1 MNNIAVIPARKGS
14 QGLKNK
20 NLLKID
26 NKTLIERTIEFAI
39 ESKLF
44 SRIILTTDYDNINND
59 NIELRKRPK
68 ELAKE
73 NTTMVEVINDV
84 IENCNISR
92 EDNIILLQPTSSFRN
107 KKDLKK
113 VIEQLRF
120 FESSITVKEVEINT
134 ELIFSSKNKNE
145 LKTKNIDNKKT
156 NRQFNEIKY
165 IPNGNIFGIRVRDFI
180 VNNSFYGKTIGYVE
194 QFGKYNIDI
203 NKKED
208 LLLAKLYI

>member
-14 QGLKNK
+14 KGLKNK

-39 ESKLF
+39 ESKMF
-44 SRIILTTDYDNINND
+44 TRIILTTDYENINNKE
-59 NIELRKRPK
+59 IEYRKRPK
-68 ELAKE
+68 ELTKE
-73 NTTMVEVINDV
+73 NTTMVEIINDV
-84 IENCNISR
+84 IENCNIGK
-92 EDNIILLQPTSSFRN
+92 EDNIILLQPTSPFRN

-165 IPNGNIFGIRVRDFI
+165 IPNGNLFGIRVRDFI

-208 LLLAKLYI
+208 LLLVKLYI

>member
-39 ESKLF
+39 ESKMF
-44 SRIILTTDYDNINND
+44 SRIILTTDYENINNN
-59 NIELRKRPK
+59 NIEFRKRPK
-68 ELAKE
+68 ELTKE
-73 NTTMVEVINDV
+73 NTTMAEVIKDV
-84 IENCNISR
+84 IDNCNINK
-92 EDNIILLQPTSSFRN
+92 EDNIILLQPTSPFRN

-165 IPNGNIFGIRVRDFI
+165 TPNGNIFGIRVRDFL

>member
-44 SRIILTTDYDNINND
+44 SRIILTTDYKNINN
-59 NIELRKRPK
+59 NIEYRKRPEK
-68 ELAKE
+68 LTKE

-84 IENCNISR
+84 IENCNISK
-92 EDNIILLQPTSSFRN
+92 EDNIILLQPTSPFRN

-165 IPNGNIFGIRVRDFI
+165 IPNGNIFGVRVRDFL

>member
-26 NKTLIERTIEFAI
+26 NKTLIERTINFAI

-44 SRIILTTDYDNINND
+44 SRIILTTDYKNINN
-59 NIELRKRPK
+59 NKIEYRERPK
-68 ELAKE
+68 ELSKE
-73 NTTMVEVINDV
+73 NTTMVEAIKDV
-84 IENCNISR
+84 IDNCNISK
-92 EDNIILLQPTSSFRN
+92 EDNIILLQPTSPFRN

-134 ELIFSSKNKNE
+134 ELIFFQK
-145 LKTKNIDNKKT
+145 
-156 NRQFNEIKY
+156 IKM
-165 IPNGNIFGIRVRDFI
+165 N
-180 VNNSFYGKTIGYVE
+180 
-194 QFGKYNIDI
+194 
-203 NKKED
+203 
-208 LLLAKLYI
+208 

>member
-14 QGLKNK
+14 KGLKNK

-39 ESKLF
+39 ESKMF
-44 SRIILTTDYDNINND
+44 SRIILTTDYENINN
-59 NIELRKRPK
+59 NIEYRKRPEK
-68 ELAKE
+68 LTKE

-84 IENCNISR
+84 IENCNINK
-92 EDNIILLQPTSSFRN
+92 EDNIILLQPTSPFRN

-203 NKKED
+203 NKKDD

>member
-14 QGLKNK
+14 TGLKNK

-39 ESKLF
+39 ESKMF
-44 SRIILTTDYDNINND
+44 SRIILTTDYENINN
-59 NIELRKRPK
+59 NIEYRKRPK
-68 ELAKE
+68 ELSKE
-73 NTTMVEVINDV
+73 NTTMVEVIKDV
-84 IENCNISR
+84 IDNCNISK
-92 EDNIILLQPTSSFRN
+92 EDNIILLQPTSPFRN

-134 ELIFSSKNKNE
+134 ELVFSLKNKNE
-145 LKTKNIDNKKT
+145 LKTRNIDNKKT

-165 IPNGNIFGIRVRDFI
+165 IPNGNIFGIRVRDFL

-194 QFGKYNIDI
+194 QYGKYNIDI

>member
-39 ESKLF
+39 ESKMF
-44 SRIILTTDYDNINND
+44 SRIILTTDYENINN
-59 NIELRKRPK
+59 NGIEYRKRPEK
-68 ELAKE
+68 LTKE
-73 NTTMVEVINDV
+73 NTTMVEVIKDV
-84 IENCNISR
+84 IDNYDINK
-92 EDNIILLQPTSSFRN
+92 EDNIILLQPTSPFRN

-145 LKTKNIDNKKT
+145 LKTKSIDNKKT
-156 NRQFNEIKY
+156 NRQFNKIKY
-165 IPNGNIFGIRVRDFI
+165 IPNGNLFGIKVRDFL

-194 QFGKYNIDI
+194 QYGKYNIDI

>member
-14 QGLKNK
+14 KGLKNK

-39 ESKLF
+39 ESKMF
-44 SRIILTTDYDNINND
+44 TRIILTTDYENINNKE
-59 NIELRKRPK
+59 IEYRKRPK
-68 ELAKE
+68 ELTKE
-73 NTTMVEVINDV
+73 NTTMVEIINDV
-84 IENCNISR
+84 IENCNIGK
-92 EDNIILLQPTSSFRN
+92 EDNIILLQPTSPFRN

-165 IPNGNIFGIRVRDFI
+165 IPNGNIFGIRVKDFI

>member
-14 QGLKNK
+14 KGLKNK

-26 NKTLIERTIEFAI
+26 NKTLIERTINFAI
-39 ESKLF
+39 ESKMF
-44 SRIILTTDYDNINND
+44 SRIILTTDYENINNKG
-59 NIELRKRPK
+59 IEYRERPEK
-68 ELAKE
+68 LTKE
-73 NTTMVEVINDV
+73 NTTMAEVVKDIID
-84 IENCNISR
+84 NCNINK
-92 EDNIILLQPTSSFRN
+92 EDNIILLQPTSPFRN
-107 KKDLKK
+107 RKDLKK
-113 VIEQLRF
+113 IIEQLRF
-120 FESSITVKEVEINT
+120 FESSITVKEIEINT

-165 IPNGNIFGIRVRDFI
+165 IPNGNIFGIRVKDFI

>member
-1 MNNIAVIPARKGS
+1 MNNIAIIPARKGS

-26 NKTLIERTIEFAI
+26 NKTLIERTINFAI

-44 SRIILTTDYDNINND
+44 SRIILTTDYKNINN
-59 NIELRKRPK
+59 NKIEYRERPK
-68 ELAKE
+68 ELSKE
-73 NTTMVEVINDV
+73 NTTMVEVIKDV
-84 IENCNISR
+84 IDNCDINK
-92 EDNIILLQPTSSFRN
+92 EDNIILLQPTSPFRN

-113 VIEQLRF
+113 VIEHLRF

-145 LKTKNIDNKKT
+145 LKTRSIDNKKT

>member
-39 ESKLF
+39 ESKMF
-44 SRIILTTDYDNINND
+44 TRIILTTDYDNINN
-59 NIELRKRPK
+59 NIEYRKRPK
-68 ELAKE
+68 ELTKE
-73 NTTMVEVINDV
+73 NTTMVEVIKDV
-84 IENCNISR
+84 IDNCDINK
-92 EDNIILLQPTSSFRN
+92 EDNIILLQPTSPFRN

-113 VIEQLRF
+113 VIEHLRF

-165 IPNGNIFGIRVRDFI
+165 IPNGNIFGIRVRDFL

-194 QFGKYNIDI
+194 QFGKYNIVI

>member
-26 NKTLIERTIEFAI
+26 NKTLIERTINFAI

-44 SRIILTTDYDNINND
+44 SRIILTTDYKNINN
-59 NIELRKRPK
+59 NKIEYRERPK
-68 ELAKE
+68 ELSKE
-73 NTTMVEVINDV
+73 NTTMVEVIKDA
-84 IENCNISR
+84 IDNCNISK
-92 EDNIILLQPTSSFRN
+92 EDNIILLQPTSPFRN

-134 ELIFSSKNKNE
+134 ELIFFSKNKNE

-165 IPNGNIFGIRVRDFI
+165 IPNGNIFGIRVKDFI

>member
-39 ESKLF
+39 ESKMF
-44 SRIILTTDYDNINND
+44 TRIILTTDYDNINNN
-59 NIELRKRPK
+59 NIEFRKRPEK
-68 ELAKE
+68 LTKE
-73 NTTMVEVINDV
+73 NTTMVEVIKDV
-84 IENCNISR
+84 IDNCDINK
-92 EDNIILLQPTSSFRN
+92 EDNIILLQPTSPFRN

-113 VIEQLRF
+113 VIEHLRF

-145 LKTKNIDNKKT
+145 LKTRSIDNKKT

>member
-14 QGLKNK
+14 KGLKNK

-26 NKTLIERTIEFAI
+26 NKTLIERTINFAI
-39 ESKLF
+39 ESKIF
-44 SRIILTTDYDNINND
+44 TRIILTTDYDNINNN
-59 NIELRKRPK
+59 NIEFRKRPK

-73 NTTMVEVINDV
+73 NTTMVEVIKDV
-84 IENCNISR
+84 IDNCNISK
-92 EDNIILLQPTSSFRN
+92 EDNIILLQPTSPFRN

-165 IPNGNIFGIRVRDFI
+165 IPNGNIFGIRVRDFL

-194 QFGKYNIDI
+194 QYGKYNIDI

>member
-14 QGLKNK
+14 KGLKNK

-39 ESKLF
+39 ESKMF
-44 SRIILTTDYDNINND
+44 TRIILTTDYENINNKE
-59 NIELRKRPK
+59 IEYRKRPK
-68 ELAKE
+68 ELTKE
-73 NTTMVEVINDV
+73 NTTMVEIINDV
-84 IENCNISR
+84 IENCNIGK
-92 EDNIILLQPTSSFRN
+92 EDNIILLQPNSPFRN

-165 IPNGNIFGIRVRDFI
+165 IPNGNLFGIRVRDFI

>member
-14 QGLKNK
+14 KGLKNK

-39 ESKLF
+39 ESKMF
-44 SRIILTTDYDNINND
+44 SRIILTTDYENINN
-59 NIELRKRPK
+59 NIEYRKRPEK
-68 ELAKE
+68 LTKE

-84 IENCNISR
+84 IENCNISK
-92 EDNIILLQPTSSFRN
+92 EDNVILLQPTSPFRN
-107 KKDLKK
+107 RKDLKK

-145 LKTKNIDNKKT
+145 LKTKNIDNRKT

-194 QFGKYNIDI
+194 QYGKYNIDI

>member
-26 NKTLIERTIEFAI
+26 NKTLIERTINFAI
-39 ESKLF
+39 ESKMF
-44 SRIILTTDYDNINND
+44 SRIILTTDYENINN
-59 NIELRKRPK
+59 NIEYRKRPK
-68 ELAKE
+68 ELTKE
-73 NTTMVEVINDV
+73 NTTMVEVIKDV
-84 IENCNISR
+84 IDNCDINK
-92 EDNIILLQPTSSFRN
+92 EDNIILLQPTSPFRN

-113 VIEQLRF
+113 VIEHLRF

-165 IPNGNIFGIRVRDFI
+165 IPNGNIFGIRVRDFL

>member
-14 QGLKNK
+14 KGLKNK

-39 ESKLF
+39 ESKMF
-44 SRIILTTDYDNINND
+44 TRIILTTDYENINNKE
-59 NIELRKRPK
+59 IEYRKRPK
-68 ELAKE
+68 ELTKE
-73 NTTMVEVINDV
+73 NTTMVEIINDV
-84 IENCNISR
+84 IENCNIGK
-92 EDNIILLQPTSSFRN
+92 EDNIILLQPTSPFRN

-165 IPNGNIFGIRVRDFI
+165 IPNGNLFGIRVRDFI

>member
-26 NKTLIERTIEFAI
+26 NKTLIERTINFAI
-39 ESKLF
+39 ESKMF
-44 SRIILTTDYDNINND
+44 SRIILTTDYDNINNN
-59 NIELRKRPK
+59 NIEFRKRPK
-68 ELAKE
+68 ELSKE
-73 NTTMVEVINDV
+73 NTAMVEVIKDV
-84 IENCNISR
+84 IDNCNISK
-92 EDNIILLQPTSSFRN
+92 EDNIILLQPTSPFRN

-145 LKTKNIDNKKT
+145 LKTRNIDNKKT

-194 QFGKYNIDI
+194 QYGKCNIDI

-208 LLLAKLYI
+208 LLLTKLYI

>member
-14 QGLKNK
+14 KGLKNK

-92 EDNIILLQPTSSFRN
+92 EDNIILLQPTSPFRN

>member
-1 MNNIAVIPARKGS
+1 MNNIAIIPARKGS
-14 QGLKNK
+14 KGLKNK

-26 NKTLIERTIEFAI
+26 NKTLIERTINFAI

-44 SRIILTTDYDNINND
+44 SRIILTTDYENVNN
-59 NIELRKRPK
+59 NIEYRKRPEK
-68 ELAKE
+68 LTKE
-73 NTTMVEVINDV
+73 NTTMVEVIKDV
-84 IENCNISR
+84 IDNCDINK
-92 EDNIILLQPTSSFRN
+92 EDNIILLQPTSPFRN
-107 KKDLKK
+107 KKDLKR

-134 ELIFSSKNKNE
+134 ELIFFSKNKNE

-165 IPNGNIFGIRVRDFI
+165 IPNGNIFGIRVKDFI

>member
-44 SRIILTTDYDNINND
+44 SRIILTTDYKNINN
-59 NIELRKRPK
+59 NIEYRKRPEK
-68 ELAKE
+68 LTKE

-84 IENCNISR
+84 IENCNISK
-92 EDNIILLQPTSSFRN
+92 EDNIILLQPTSPFRN

-165 IPNGNIFGIRVRDFI
+165 IPNGNLFGIRVRDFI

>member
-26 NKTLIERTIEFAI
+26 NKTLIERTINFAI
-39 ESKLF
+39 ESKMF
-44 SRIILTTDYDNINND
+44 SRIILTTDYENINN
-59 NIELRKRPK
+59 NIEYRKRPK
-68 ELAKE
+68 ELTKE
-73 NTTMVEVINDV
+73 NTTMVEVIKDV
-84 IENCNISR
+84 IDNCDINK
-92 EDNIILLQPTSSFRN
+92 EDNIILLQPTSPFRN

-113 VIEQLRF
+113 VIEHLRF

-165 IPNGNIFGIRVRDFI
+165 IPNGNIFGIRVRDFL

-194 QFGKYNIDI
+194 QYGKYNIDI

>member
-39 ESKLF
+39 ESKMF
-44 SRIILTTDYDNINND
+44 SKVILTTDYENINNKG
-59 NIELRKRPK
+59 IEYRKRPEK
-68 ELAKE
+68 LTKE
-73 NTTMVEVINDV
+73 NTTMVEVIKDV
-84 IENCNISR
+84 IDNCNISK
-92 EDNIILLQPTSSFRN
+92 EDNIILLQPTSPFRN

>member
-14 QGLKNK
+14 KGLKNK

-26 NKTLIERTIEFAI
+26 NKTLIERTINFAI

-44 SRIILTTDYDNINND
+44 SRIILTTDYENINNKG
-59 NIELRKRPK
+59 IEYRKRPEK
-68 ELAKE
+68 LTKE

-84 IENCNISR
+84 IENCNISK
-92 EDNIILLQPTSSFRN
+92 EDNIILLQPTSPFRN

-165 IPNGNIFGIRVRDFI
+165 IPNGNIFGVRVRDFL

>member
-1 MNNIAVIPARKGS
+1 MNNIAVIPARKES

-39 ESKLF
+39 ESKMF
-44 SRIILTTDYDNINND
+44 TRIILTTDYDNINNN
-59 NIELRKRPK
+59 NIEFRKRPEK
-68 ELAKE
+68 LTKE
-73 NTTMVEVINDV
+73 NTTMVEVIKDV
-84 IENCNISR
+84 IDNCDINK
-92 EDNIILLQPTSSFRN
+92 EDNIILLQPTSPFRN

-113 VIEQLRF
+113 VIEHLRF

-145 LKTKNIDNKKT
+145 LKTRSIDNKKT

>member
-1 MNNIAVIPARKGS
+1 MNNIAVIPVRKGS

-39 ESKLF
+39 ESKMF
-44 SRIILTTDYDNINND
+44 TRIILTTDYDNINNN
-59 NIELRKRPK
+59 NIEFRKRPEK
-68 ELAKE
+68 LTKE
-73 NTTMVEVINDV
+73 NTTMVEVIKDV
-84 IENCNISR
+84 IDNCDINK
-92 EDNIILLQPTSSFRN
+92 EDNIILLQPTSPFRN

-113 VIEQLRF
+113 VIEHLRF

-145 LKTKNIDNKKT
+145 LKTRSIDNKKT

>member
-1 MNNIAVIPARKGS
+1 MNNIAIIPARKDS
-14 QGLKNK
+14 KGLKNK

-44 SRIILTTDYDNINND
+44 SRIILTTDYENINN
-59 NIELRKRPK
+59 NIEYRKRPEK
-68 ELAKE
+68 LTKE

-84 IENCNISR
+84 IENCNINR
-92 EDNIILLQPTSSFRN
+92 EDNIILLQPNSPFRN
-107 KKDLKK
+107 KKDLKR

>member
-1 MNNIAVIPARKGS
+1 MNNIAIIPARKGS
-14 QGLKNK
+14 KGLKNK

-26 NKTLIERTIEFAI
+26 NKTLIERTINFAI

-44 SRIILTTDYDNINND
+44 SRIILTTDYKNINN
-59 NIELRKRPK
+59 NKIEYRERPK
-68 ELAKE
+68 ELSKE
-73 NTTMVEVINDV
+73 NTTMVEVIKDV
-84 IENCNISR
+84 IDNCNISK
-92 EDNIILLQPTSSFRN
+92 EDNIILLQPTSPFRN
-107 KKDLKK
+107 KKDLKR

-165 IPNGNIFGIRVRDFI
+165 IPNGNIFGIRVKDFI

>member
-26 NKTLIERTIEFAI
+26 NKTLIERTINFAI

-44 SRIILTTDYDNINND
+44 SRIILTTDYKNINN
-59 NIELRKRPK
+59 NKIEYRERPK
-68 ELAKE
+68 ELSKE
-73 NTTMVEVINDV
+73 NTTMVEVIKDV
-84 IENCNISR
+84 IDNCNISK
-92 EDNIILLQPTSSFRN
+92 EDNIILLQPTSPFRN

-134 ELIFSSKNKNE
+134 ELIFFSKNKNE
-145 LKTKNIDNKKT
+145 LKTKNIDNK
-156 NRQFNEIKY
+156 Q
-165 IPNGNIFGIRVRDFI
+165 
-180 VNNSFYGKTIGYVE
+180 TI
-194 QFGKYNIDI
+194 
-203 NKKED
+203 
-208 LLLAKLYI
+208 